1 MNLFLQI
8 FKSYI
13 HKLSRGLPS
22 FLNDL
27 EVCEETMWFS
37 MFYDV
42 LRRETV
48 LFSCFI
54 VRPSAVWIRRMHMV
68 VHHRAL

>member
-27 EVCEETMWFS
+27 EVCEETM
-37 MFYDV
+37 
-42 LRRETV
+42 
-48 LFSCFI
+48 
-54 VRPSAVWIRRMHMV
+54 
-68 VHHRAL
+68 